1 MIPILYASNET
12 QFTSNGIGRLVD
24 ATYCA
29 VTEERNGE
37 FALEMDLPTTSAF
50 FTEIAEGR
58 FIYAP
63 TKPGGSRQIFE
74 IAKIEVSL
82 SGMAS
87 IYASHIS
94 YRLNKIITMPFTSS
108 SCISAVSG
116 LKTNAVGTCPFNFWT
131 DKNVSASFNNKIPTP
146 IRSLLGGQ
154 EGSILDVFGKGEYE
168 FDNYDVKLYQNRGS
182 DRGVTIRYG
191 KNLTDLVDKSDTTNV
206 YTGIV
211 PYYENELGTVTLP
224 EKVIWGTHASEYPY
238 QMAKSVD
245 FSSRFDTQPTVAQ
258 LRAAANEYLSA
269 STGWQ
274 INNNLKVSF
283 VSLSDTEEY
292 KDVAVLQRV
301 NLCDTVTI
309 ITELGEET
317 TAEVVR
323 VVYDVLGERY
333 TSIELGDSQTSLGQA
348 IQDEILE
355 VVPTTSFMQE
365 AIANGTKL
373 ITGGLGGYV
382 VLKPNANGQPE
393 ELLVMDN
400 QDYNVAEHIWRFNK
414 NGIGYSANGYQGTF
428 KQAWT
433 IDGKFYTDWVT
444 AGSIKA
450 GLVNTGVLKSLND
463 AVIFDLDNGTL
474 TLGNKALRITA
485 GNIKLDSSGN
495 LEITGKITATS
506 GYIGGANGFT
516 ITSNKLYN
524 GKDTL
529 NGTANGVYIG
539 TNGIA
544 VGAFDGGK
552 ADATGFRVSS
562 GGVVTTGGIKFFT
575 GSGTTTATY
584 GLWAKSNNTIG
595 SGGGCDFNSENATDN
610 HLRGHTIVGEGN
622 GSLDVY
628 GGAWISGDLRF
639 DRSHGY
645 NIRDVDEI
653 SAYGTI
659 YTSGRMESYYGKFTT
674 CQADNFV
681 PSDRRIKADITD
693 LEHSEEFVE
702 ALRPMR
708 FKYTDRDGYHHGFIA
723 QDVQEALKDDC
734 AIVMED
740 EDGMLSVNYAEIV
753 ADLVGVV
760 QKQQSQIKKL
770 ETRLKMVESLLEG
783 DGK

>member
-1 MIPILYASNET
+1 MIPILYASSET

-37 FALEMDLPTTSAF
+37 FALEMDLPTTSALF
-50 FTEIAEGR
+50 PDIAEGR

-87 IYASHIS
+87 IYASHVS
-94 YRLNKIITMPFTSS
+94 YRLNKIITMPFTAS

-211 PYYENELGTVTLP
+211 PYYTNELGTITLP

-238 QMAKSVD
+238 QMAKPVD
-245 FSSRFDTQPTVAQ
+245 FSSRFDTAPTTAQ
-258 LRAAANEYLSA
+258 LRAAANAYLSA

-274 INNNLKVSF
+274 INSNLKVSF

-309 ITELGEET
+309 VTELGEQT

-333 TSIELGDSQTSLGQA
+333 TSIELGEAQTSLGQA

-355 VVPTTSFMQE
+355 VVPTTSFMQD
-365 AIANGTKL
+365 AIANGTRL

-414 NGIGYSANGYQGTF
+414 NGIGFSKNGYQGNF
-428 KQAWT
+428 QQAWT
-433 IDGKFYTDWVT
+433 IDGRFYTDWVT

-450 GLVNTGVLKSLND
+450 GLIDTGVLQSLNK
-463 AVIFDLDNGTL
+463 AVKFDLDNGTL

-485 GNIKLDSSGN
+485 GNFTLDANGNVAITGTITAQANSKIGAWNVSSTAIWYGN
-495 LEITGKITATS
+495 SAFGNAIGLYFGTSGLSLTDKFKVTSAGALTATNATITGKIQASS
-506 GYIGGANGFT
+506 GYIGGSSGFT

-524 GKDTL
+524 GKTSFSDTQH
-529 NGTANGVYIG
+529 GGVYIG
-539 TNGIA
+539 TDGISI
-544 VGAFDGGK
+544 GLFSGGK
-552 ADATGFRVSS
+552 EQGTGFRANQS
-562 GGVVTTGGIKFFT
+562 GLIEVGGIRFFT
-575 GSGTTTATY
+575 GNGLSTAGH
-584 GLWAKSNNTIG
+584 GLWAKNGGTHIG
-595 SGGGCDFNSENATDN
+595 SGGACDFNAEGRGIDSNPN
-610 HLRGHTIVGEGN
+610 ILRNGTI
-622 GSLDVY
+622 LY
-628 GGAWISGDLRF
+628 GGARISGGLGVGGDLVAW
-639 DRSHGY
+639 DRSSY
-645 NIRDVDEI
+645 NIYDVDELSASGRI
-653 SAYGTI
+653 S
-659 YTSGRMESYYGKFTT
+659 TSGSGYFGGGVEARGLNMSNT
-674 CQADNFV
+674 
-681 PSDRRIKADITD
+681 RIVNSPDITD
-693 LEHSEEFVE
+693 LWE
-702 ALRPMR
+702 AI
-708 FKYTDRDGYHHGFIA
+708 G
-723 QDVQEALKDDC
+723 AL
-734 AIVMED
+734 
-740 EDGMLSVNYAEIV
+740 
-753 ADLVGVV
+753 
-760 QKQQSQIKKL
+760 QQRVSNL
-770 ETRLKMVESLLEG
+770 G
-783 DGK
+783 G